1 MAGSV
6 TISASYGAHGDRIG
20 HGVAEQLE
28 LPFLDRAIPATVA
41 RQLKLSEE
49 AADTLDQR
57 APSRWDRIA
66 ASFTGIDASYSG
78 IPFLAAQGE
87 SADTF
92 RAATEAVL
100 RQVADTTGAVIL
112 GRAGMVV
119 LGDRTDVLRVR
130 LDGPLEARIAQ
141 AVADGTEEQL
151 ARATERDVD
160 AARQNYSKYFYN
172 VNQDDVSLYHLVIDS
187 TALPAEV
194 CIELIELAAKAR
206 FSNPRPI

>member
-20 HGVAEQLE
+20 HGVAERLE

-119 LGDRTDVLRVR
+119 LRDRADVLRVR

-141 AVADGTEEQL
+141 AIADGTEEQL

-187 TALPAEV
+187 AALPSEV
-194 CIELIELAAKAR
+194 CIELIEVAAKAR
-206 FSNPRPI
+206 FARPR

>member
-20 HGVAEQLE
+20 HGVAEQLG

-49 AADTLDQR
+49 DADTLDQR

-66 ASFTGIDASYSG
+66 ATFTGMDASYSEL
-78 IPFLAAQGE
+78 PYLTTQGE
-87 SADTF
+87 SADAF

-100 RQVADTTGAVIL
+100 RQVADTTGGVML
-112 GRAGMVV
+112 GRAGMII
-119 LGDRTDVLRVR
+119 LRDRDDVLRVR

-141 AVADGTEEQL
+141 AVADGTDEQV
-151 ARATERDVD
+151 ARATQRDAD
-160 AARQNYSKYFYN
+160 AAREHYTKYFYN
-172 VNQDDVSLYHLVIDS
+172 VDQADTSLYHLIVDS
-187 TALPAEV
+187 TALPAET
-194 CIELIELAAKAR
+194 CIALITEAARAR
-206 FSNPRPI
+206 LH

>member
-1 MAGSV
+1 MAGCV
-6 TISASYGAHGDRIG
+6 TISASYGANGDRIG
-20 HGVAEQLE
+20 HGVAERLG

-78 IPFLAAQGE
+78 IPFLATQGE
-87 SADTF
+87 SAETF

-112 GRAGMVV
+112 GRGGMVV
-119 LGDRTDVLRVR
+119 LGERADVLRVR
-130 LDGPLEARIAQ
+130 LDGPVEARIAQ
-141 AVADGTEEQL
+141 AVANGTDEQL
-151 ARATERDVD
+151 ARATQRDAD
-160 AARQNYSKYFYN
+160 AARQNYAKYFYN
-172 VNQDDVSLYHLVIDS
+172 VSQDDVSLYHLIIDA
-187 TALPAEV
+187 TALPAET
-194 CIELIELAAKAR
+194 CIALIEEAAKAR
-206 FSNPRPI
+206 FR